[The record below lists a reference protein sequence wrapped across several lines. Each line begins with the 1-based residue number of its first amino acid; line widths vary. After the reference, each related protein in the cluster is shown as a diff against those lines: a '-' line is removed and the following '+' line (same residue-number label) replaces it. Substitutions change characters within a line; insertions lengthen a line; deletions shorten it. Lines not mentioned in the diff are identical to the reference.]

1 MKKLAALLLGV
12 VLALGSVGFF
22 PAAAA
27 EAYFADGYNGSTYE
41 GYSYLTIDYT
51 TKSDSE
57 IFIFG
62 GVPKYYDTTALLNTC
77 ANTAGAI
84 LLGYYDG
91 DYNNLIPNFESKRVI
106 LGKVLFSAM
115 ASPVQEVIND
125 LYTRMGTNVGGAG
138 TTVQGFKEGMQSY
151 VQSKGRNISF
161 TSVVSNGNINTSA
174 YKSAVNSE
182 TPMALFVSKYSM
194 TAITDFGVDS
204 DTDSMRVLHYGGNH
218 VLIAYGI
225 REIKYYDAYGAQ
237 FRELTL
243 LQVATGYDEDPL
255 VYVLIDD
262 RIEFVDG
269 YAVTIY

>member
-41 GYSYLTIDYT
+41 GSYIEIINYAS
-51 TKSDSE
+51 KADSE
-57 IFIFG
+57 IYIPG
-62 GVPKYYDTTALLNTC
+62 AVPKYYDTTALLNTC

-106 LGKVLFSAM
+106 LNKVLFSSM

-161 TSVVSNGNINTSA
+161 TSVVSNGSINTSA
-174 YKSAVNSE
+174 YKNAVNSE

-194 TAITDFGVDS
+194 LSLTCIDRYEEYDEY
-204 DTDSMRVLHYGGNH
+204 DVLKYGGNH

-225 REIKYYDAYGAQ
+225 REIKYYDEYGAQ
-237 FRELTL
+237 FREVTL

-255 VYVLIDD
+255 VYVLVDD